1 MVSQHLMTKGAGV
14 VTASALE
21 LQSRRVARMPGA
33 WPLLGHAP
41 ALLRD
46 PLGFLAAAYQAGD
59 VVALR
64 LGPKAAYLINGQ
76 EALKQILVADAARYD
91 KGFQFDQLRRLMG
104 DGVGTTA
111 DPAKH
116 RRQRRLL
123 RPAFDHARV
132 ETYVSIMARAAQEA
146 SRRWPTVPSID
157 AGAEMRALSMSVVA
171 RAMFDVG
178 AGSSDE
184 SPAARTVLAAFP
196 TLVAGMGRRAI
207 LPIRLLDR
215 LPTRGNRAF
224 DRALSDLN
232 VLADRMIAER
242 RAAAAADPAVAHTG
256 RCLLDT
262 ILAARD
268 DDLRGMT
275 DEQVHDEIMTVLLA
289 GTETTAGTL
298 AWILHV
304 LADDP
309 ELQGEVQREADQ
321 VAGASLPSP
330 GDLGAMLLTRR
341 VVAEVLRLY
350 PAGWILGRRPMQ
362 DTTVADATIPAG
374 AQVLL
379 NFYGVQRDPEIY
391 PDPDRFDPGRWRDG
405 ETDPPRPHFLPFGLG
420 PHVCLGEGF
429 AMSQILATVAVVFSR
444 YAVRPVPGSAV
455 RPVARVT
462 LHPGVVPLIVEE
474 R

>member
-1 MVSQHLMTKGAGV
+1 

-21 LQSRRVARMPGA
+21 LQPHRVARIPGA

-46 PLGFLAAAYQAGD
+46 PLGFLTRAYSVGD
-59 VVALR
+59 VVSLR
-64 LGPKAAYLINGQ
+64 LGPKAAYLVNGQ
-76 EALKQILVADAARYD
+76 EAIKQILVTDAARYD
-91 KGFQFDQLRRLMG
+91 KGFQFDQLRTLMG

-111 DPAKH
+111 DPVKH

-123 RPAFDHARV
+123 RPAFDHAHV
-132 ETYVSIMARAAQEA
+132 ETYVSVMAQGAQEA
-146 SRRWPTVPSID
+146 SRRWPTLPSID

-184 SPAARTVLAAFP
+184 SPAARTVLAALP
-196 TLVAGMGRRAI
+196 TLLGGMGRRAM
-207 LPIRLLDR
+207 LPLPLLDR
-215 LPTRGNRAF
+215 LPTPGNRAF
-224 DRALSDLN
+224 ARALTDLN
-232 VLADRMIAER
+232 ALADRMVAER
-242 RAAAAADPAVAHTG
+242 RAAAAADPSGTGTAH
-256 RCLLDT
+256 CLLDT
-262 ILAARD
+262 ILAALD

-275 DEQVHDEIMTVLLA
+275 DAQAHDEIMTVLLA

-298 AWILHV
+298 SWILHV
-304 LADDP
+304 LSEDP
-309 ELQGEVQREADQ
+309 EAQREVQREADL
-321 VAGASLPSP
+321 VAGASPPSP
-330 GDLGAMLLTRR
+330 ADLSALRFTRR
-341 VVAEVLRLY
+341 LVTEVLRLY
-350 PAGWILGRRPMQ
+350 PAGWILGRRPIEEMA
-362 DTTVADATIPAG
+362 VADVTIPAG

-379 NFYGVQRDPEIY
+379 NFYGLHRDPQVY

-420 PHVCLGEGF
+420 PHACLGEGF
-429 AMSQILATVAVVFSR
+429 AMSQILTTVAVVFSR
-444 YAVRPVPGSAV
+444 YTVRPVPGSVV
-455 RPVARVT
+455 RPVARIT